1 MEGTTKQIS
10 LETLSQLFKEQGD
23 EATQQEE
30 VVNEIENVDEEVV
43 ENNEEE
49 VGSVGTEENV
59 SIAPKETILT
69 KTIKSLLDKGTWT
82 DYSLNI
88 DGEDYESI
96 EDLISKIEITEDL
109 FEALAEKQL
118 EVEKNELKSKSISIE
133 GVDETRVKIIEAIK
147 NGLNYEPLLEINDNH
162 IQPLK
167 DMDLSDERQAEV
179 VCYERLKMQYGED
192 LDFIQYKLN
201 QLKEQ
206 GLLEST
212 AEEVRQEYITEFE
225 KMMSDKT
232 LEMKQAQEEAN
243 RKVKENKKELR
254 ATLKEKEYNDVFSKK
269 VVDFI
274 YEKDQEGKEDW
285 YSIVKSKLEDKDFAT
300 KFAHFVLD
308 EEDFINK
315 QFADFKRK
323 DKISTLEKLNITVS
337 TNKSKDGGRAPE
349 KEKDKSTLF
358 SSDVKFIE
366 SFKKKP
372 NEF

>member
-1 MEGTTKQIS
+1 MEGTTKTIS

-23 EATQQEE
+23 ETTQQEVVEE
-30 VVNEIENVDEEVV
+30 VIEDTIEEVV

-49 VGSVGTEENV
+49 VENMGTTTDV
-59 SIAPKETILT
+59 SIAPKETVLS
-69 KTIKSLLDKGTWT
+69 KTIKNLIDKGTWT

-96 EDLISKIEITEDL
+96 EDLISKVEITEDL

-118 EVEKNELKSKSISIE
+118 EIEKNELQSKTISIE
-133 GVDETRVKIIEAIK
+133 GVDGTRVKIIEAIK

-167 DMDLSDERQAEV
+167 EMDLSDERQAEV
-179 VCYERLKMQYGED
+179 VCYERLKMQYGDD

-212 AEEVRQEYITEFE
+212 AEEVRQEYIAEFE

-232 LEMKQAQEEAN
+232 LEMKQAKEEAN
-243 RKVKENKKELR
+243 KKVKENKKELR
-254 ATLKEKEYNDVFSKK
+254 SVLKEKEYNDVFSKK

-274 YEKDQEGKEDW
+274 YEKDQDGREDW

-315 QFADFKRK
+315 QFSDFKRK
-323 DKISTLEKLNITVS
+323 DKISTLEKLNITVNTS
-337 TNKSKDGGRAPE
+337 KSKDGGRAPE

-358 SSDVKFIE
+358 SSDVKFVQQ
-366 SFKKKP
+366 K
-372 NEF
+372 

>member
-88 DGEDYESI
+88 DGEDYDSI
-96 EDLISKIEITEDL
+96 DDLISKVEITEDL

-167 DMDLSDERQAEV
+167 DMDLSDEGQAET
-179 VCYERLKMQYGED
+179 VCYQKLKMQYGD
-192 LDFIQYKLN
+192 DIDVIQFKLS
-201 QLKEQ
+201 QLKNQ

-212 AEEVRQEYITEFE
+212 AEEIRQEFIQGFE
-225 KMMSDKT
+225 KMIADKS
-232 LEMKQAQEEAN
+232 LEMKQAKEEAN
-243 RKVKENKKELR
+243 RVIKEEKKQLR
-254 ATLKEKEYNDVFSKK
+254 ATLKENEYNDVFSKK
-269 VVDFI
+269 IVDFI
-274 YEKDQEGKEDW
+274 YEKDNDGVEDW
-285 YSIVKSKLEDKDFAT
+285 YSIVKSKLDDKTFAT

-315 QFADFKRK
+315 KFSTFKRESNL
-323 DKISTLEKLNITVS
+323 STLEKLNITVNS
-337 TNKSKDGGRAPE
+337 KKSKDGGQAPDKT
-349 KEKDKSTLF
+349 KEKDTLF
-358 SSDVKFIE
+358 SDNVQFIQQ
-366 SFKKKP
+366 K
-372 NEF
+372 

>member
-43 ENNEEE
+43 EKNEEE

-96 EDLISKIEITEDL
+96 EDLISKVEITEDL

-212 AEEVRQEYITEFE
+212 AEEVRQEYIAEFE
-225 KMMSDKT
+225 KMMSDKA

-349 KEKDKSTLF
+349 NEKNKSTLF
-358 SSDVKFIE
+358 SSDVQFIQQ
-366 SFKKKP
+366 K
-372 NEF
+372 